1 MKIRLF
7 KGIYDIYLKIKI
19 QFDKKF
25 IFLSILNF
33 YVNIIYIKLNI
44 YLTIYIIVSF
54 SLNINN
60 TKK

>member
-7 KGIYDIYLKIKI
+7 IGTYDIYLIIKI

-44 YLTIYIIVSF
+44 YLTIYIIISF